1 MANQYNFRPPT
12 NKEFSILKSELE
24 HIKALLGF
32 IDEKLLYKDIVIK
45 TKSKE
50 IIFKIDKRNI
60 SHLLGISYKGGS
72 KSLWYD
78 YKKNRLSSG
87 NISVKKDGTTVQK
100 LRALH
105 SFQDLFTKECV
116 LTGRGIY
123 ERLSF
128 DASLRTNKLL
138 LGIGLKFVDDEQ
150 VYYPNTSL
158 SLKSKMMPD
167 GEKVL
172 RIYTIDKKKQKHFFK
187 EKAS

>member
-1 MANQYNFRPPT
+1 M
-12 NKEFSILKSELE
+12 
-24 HIKALLGF
+24 
-32 IDEKLLYKDIVIK
+32 
-45 TKSKE
+45 
-50 IIFKIDKRNI
+50 
-60 SHLLGISYKGGS
+60 
-72 KSLWYD
+72 
-78 YKKNRLSSG
+78 
-87 NISVKKDGTTVQK
+87 
-100 LRALH
+100 
-105 SFQDLFTKECV
+105 

>member
-87 NISVKKDGTTVQK
+87 NISVKKRWYNSSK
-100 LRALH
+100 IK
-105 SFQDLFTKECV
+105 SFTFFS
-116 LTGRGIY
+116 R
-123 ERLSF
+123 S
-128 DASLRTNKLL
+128 
-138 LGIGLKFVDDEQ
+138 
-150 VYYPNTSL
+150 VY
-158 SLKSKMMPD
+158 
-167 GEKVL
+167 
-172 RIYTIDKKKQKHFFK
+172 
-187 EKAS
+187 